1 MLRYLEYSQLGLS
14 AIQFRNNVLI
24 AHSLLLPFHCTLFV
38 WVVPSA
44 SGGLCCRSRVEMI
57 RRIGYWMG
65 VAILAGACS
74 GCGVL
79 YTVMKSE
86 SKLDRLA
93 VPMTK
98 AEVIAQVGRPDRVL
112 RDDGHMLV
120 WEYSLTARKQ
130 WLYEL
135 ALCPLSMWVGG
146 CLFYPFTNIVADHQR
161 EYPQHIVLVNDELCA
176 WGTPS
181 AILQR
186 RRACASSSTA
196 VLGSGGMRGRP
207 EPVVTGLGP
216 INRETIDRYRTM
228 AVMAFE
234 DAPGAEESGSRV
246 AGMVTTLLL
255 DLDIN
260 MVERTELDE
269 VFKEQVVQLK
279 HADDAEV
286 LKVGKLVGA
295 QAIVVGDVQQWER
308 AEGDQVSRVSLA
320 FRIIDVESSAVLF
333 NGEGYGSDAT
343 ADDPESV
350 ARVIV
355 QRILARLGSQT
366 GLLGSGRIGV
376 NWDLQESAGVRYYLV
391 RELRGGL
398 PAEKAGLK
406 VGDKVVACNGIA
418 LATVT
423 SDREAKRLCRVEAG
437 HTLHLDV
444 RRADQPMAISVT
456 AEKRPGL

>member
-1 MLRYLEYSQLGLS
+1 M
-14 AIQFRNNVLI
+14 VK
-24 AHSLLLPFHCTLFV
+24 
-38 WVVPSA
+38 
-44 SGGLCCRSRVEMI
+44 
-57 RRIGYWMG
+57 RIGCWIG
-65 VAILAGACS
+65 LALLVGACS

-135 ALCPLSMWVGG
+135 ALCPLSLWVGG
-146 CLFYPFTNIVADHQR
+146 CIFYPFTNIVADHQR
-161 EYPQHIVLVNDELCA
+161 EYPHHIVLVNDELCA

-186 RRACASSSTA
+186 RRACASFGTA

-207 EPVVTGLGP
+207 EPFVTGLGP

-234 DAPGAEESGSRV
+234 DAPDAEGSGSRV
-246 AGMVTTLLL
+246 AGIVTTLLL

-269 VFKEQVVQLK
+269 VFKEQVIQLK

-286 LKVGKLVGA
+286 LNIGKLVGA
-295 QAIVVGDVQQWER
+295 QAIVVGEVQQWGR
-308 AEGDQVSRVSLA
+308 PDGDQNSRVSLGV
-320 FRIIDVESSAVLF
+320 RIIDVESGVVLF
-333 NGEGYGSDAT
+333 NGEGYGSDTT
-343 ADDPESV
+343 ADDPESL
-350 ARVIV
+350 ARAIV
-355 QRILARLGSQT
+355 QRILARFGSQT
-366 GLLGSGRIGV
+366 GLLGSGRVGI
-376 NWDLQESAGVRYYLV
+376 NWDLQESAGTRYYLV
-391 RELRGGL
+391 REIRSGL

-406 VGDKVVACNGIA
+406 VGDRVVACNGA
-418 LATVT
+418 VLSGV
-423 SDREAKRLCRVEAG
+423 SSEREAKQLCQVEAG
-437 HTLHLDV
+437 QLLRLDV
-444 RRADQPMAISVT
+444 RRAGHPIEIALT

>member
-1 MLRYLEYSQLGLS
+1 M
-14 AIQFRNNVLI
+14 VK
-24 AHSLLLPFHCTLFV
+24 
-38 WVVPSA
+38 
-44 SGGLCCRSRVEMI
+44 
-57 RRIGYWMG
+57 RIGCWIG
-65 VAILAGACS
+65 LALLVGACS

-112 RDDGHMLV
+112 RDDGQMLV

-135 ALCPLSMWVGG
+135 ALCPLSLWVGG
-146 CLFYPFTNIVADHQR
+146 CIFYPFTNIVADHQR
-161 EYPQHIVLVNDELCA
+161 EYPHHIVLVNDELCA

-186 RRACASSSTA
+186 RRACASFGTA
-196 VLGSGGMRGRP
+196 GLGVGGMRGRP
-207 EPVVTGLGP
+207 EPFVTGLGP
-216 INRETIDRYRTM
+216 INRATIDRYRTM
-228 AVMAFE
+228 AVMVFE
-234 DAPGAEESGSRV
+234 DAPDAEGSGSRV
-246 AGMVTTLLL
+246 AGIVTTLLL

-269 VFKEQVVQLK
+269 VFKEQVIQLK

-308 AEGDQVSRVSLA
+308 AEGEQVSRVSLA

-333 NGEGYGSDAT
+333 NGEGYGSDAM

-355 QRILARLGSQT
+355 QRILARFGSQT

-376 NWDLQESAGVRYYLV
+376 NWDLQESAGARYYLV

-406 VGDKVVACNGIA
+406 VGDRVVACNGA
-418 LATVT
+418 VLSSV
-423 SDREAKRLCRVEAG
+423 SSEREAKRLCQVEAG
-437 HTLHLDV
+437 QELRLMV
-444 RRADQPMAISVT
+444 RRAGQPIEIALT

>member
-1 MLRYLEYSQLGLS
+1 M
-14 AIQFRNNVLI
+14 V
-24 AHSLLLPFHCTLFV
+24 
-38 WVVPSA
+38 
-44 SGGLCCRSRVEMI
+44 
-57 RRIGYWMG
+57 RRIGCWMG
-65 VAILAGACS
+65 LAFLVFACS

-79 YTVMKSE
+79 YTVIKSE

-98 AEVIAQVGRPDRVL
+98 ADVIAQVGRPDRVL

-135 ALCPLSMWVGG
+135 ALCPLSLWVGG
-146 CLFYPFTNIVADHQR
+146 CILYPFTNIIADHQR
-161 EYPQHIVLVNDELCA
+161 EYPHHIVLVNDELCA
-176 WGTPS
+176 WGTPA

-186 RRACASSSTA
+186 RRACASFGTA
-196 VLGSGGMRGRP
+196 VIGSGGMRGRP

-234 DAPGAEESGSRV
+234 DASDAEGSGSRV
-246 AGMVTTLLL
+246 AGIVTTLLL

-295 QAIVVGDVQQWER
+295 QAIVVGEVQQWVR
-308 AEGDQVSRVSLA
+308 ADGDQIGRVSLA
-320 FRIIDVESSAVLF
+320 FRVIDVESSVVLF

-343 ADDPESV
+343 ADDPEGI
-350 ARVIV
+350 ARAIV
-355 QRILARLGSQT
+355 QRILARFGSQT

-376 NWDLQESAGVRYYLV
+376 NWDLQESAGARYYLV
-391 RELRGGL
+391 RELRSGL

-406 VGDKVVACNGIA
+406 VGDRVVACNGA
-418 LATVT
+418 VLSSV
-423 SDREAKRLCRVEAG
+423 SSEREAKRLCQVEAG
-437 HTLHLDV
+437 QELRLYV
-444 RRADQPMAISVT
+444 RRAGQPIEIFLM